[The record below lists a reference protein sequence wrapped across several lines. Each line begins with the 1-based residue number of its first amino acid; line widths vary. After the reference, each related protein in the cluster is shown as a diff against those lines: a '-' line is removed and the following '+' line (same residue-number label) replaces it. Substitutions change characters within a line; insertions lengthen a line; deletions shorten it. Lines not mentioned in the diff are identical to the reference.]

1 MRQYIKQNKSY
12 LLFSFFIPVVIMTF
26 VYLLNGI
33 YPGSDRSI
41 LASDAFAQFSNF
53 HASFRQVLLGKQS
66 IFYTFN
72 AALGLNYLSLAAYY
86 LGGIFTPLVLFFPNQ
101 LMMRSIF

>member
-1 MRQYIKQNKSY
+1 MKQYIKQHKTY
-12 LLFSFFIPVVIMTF
+12 LLASFFIPVAIMAL

-72 AALGLNYLSLAAYY
+72 AALGLNYLSLVC
-86 LGGIFTPLVLFFPNQ
+86 LLFGRNFYSFGALFPK
-101 LMMRSIF
+101 STHA

>member
-1 MRQYIKQNKSY
+1 MKQYIKQHKTY
-12 LLFSFFIPVVIMTF
+12 LLASFFIPVAIMAL

-66 IFYTFN
+66 IFC
-72 AALGLNYLSLAAYY
+72 AAAVATGKFSRRAECIPLYIGKSLIN
-86 LGGIFTPLVLFFPNQ
+86 G
-101 LMMRSIF
+101 